1 METEVTA
8 PHSLVQRLLTAVFR
22 TISRL
27 FFKSMVR
34 PPFPIAWQRLVV
46 RILSKITL
54 SNQRGLTIK
63 PLIGV
68 TCGGDVIRPV
78 SQEISSAVMYL
89 HGGGFCVGSPPCY
102 RSITTYIASHSQ
114 SEVWVPDYRLAPEY
128 PAPAALDDAMDCY
141 RCMLKA
147 GYKADQIVL
156 VGDSAGAGLVLSM
169 MQKLRNHALPL
180 PAGIV
185 LISPF
190 VDLSLTGESFFVNQR
205 LDPLLS
211 HSFLRHGA
219 LLYAGHGQLRNP
231 LYSPL
236 HGEFSDLPAM
246 LIQVGSDEVLLD
258 DAKRL
263 ASLATAQG
271 STVRLTIYLGMW
283 HVFHILAGWLQIS
296 DQALD
301 QVVLFID
308 KCRRAKSR

>member
-1 METEVTA
+1 MARNALKASVETEVTA
-8 PHSLVQRLLTAVFR
+8 PHSLVQWLLSVVFR
-22 TISRL
+22 SISRL

-68 TCGGDVIRPV
+68 ACGGDVIRPV

-141 RCMLKA
+141 RCMLMA
-147 GYKADQIVL
+147 GYKANQIIL

-169 MQKLRNHALPL
+169 MQKLREQALPL
-180 PAGIV
+180 PSGLA

-190 VDLSLTGESFFVNQR
+190 VDLALTGESISNHRHV
-205 LDPLLS
+205 DPLLS
-211 HSFLRHGA
+211 YQLLRQAA
-219 LLYAGHGQLRNP
+219 LLYAGRGQEKNP
-231 LYSPL
+231 AYSPL
-236 HGEFSDLPAM
+236 YGELADLPRI
-246 LIQVGSDEVLLD
+246 LIQG
-258 DAKRL
+258 A
-263 ASLATAQG
+263 
-271 STVRLTIYLGMW
+271 
-283 HVFHILAGWLQIS
+283 AGI
-296 DQALD
+296 
-301 QVVLFID
+301 
-308 KCRRAKSR
+308 